1 MKQSQLKQL
10 IREELE
16 KELLRRDKEAIN
28 EYMTGE
34 EILWKG
40 SRVEVVEDEG
50 GPTLKVE
57 LSNGNIKMVFRKDTS
72 LLLNESPYPL
82 TMRKDIIANAIESND
97 IPEEDFA
104 PQRSK
109 SGVVSFIRDGRPS
122 EVYLKKMMDILKKNG
137 IEIEFPP
144 LKPSPSPKPN
154 TPVDADPYKIFKPST
169 GYMGARYTGD

>member
-10 IREELE
+10 IREEL
-16 KELLRRDKEAIN
+16 KKALSRN
-28 EYMTGE
+28 EYEMGE
-34 EILWKG
+34 TILWKG

-72 LLLNESPYPL
+72 LPLNESPYPL
-82 TMRKDIIANAIESND
+82 TMRKDIIANAIESSD

-109 SGVVSFIRDGRPS
+109 DVVVSFIRDGRPS

-137 IEIEFPP
+137 IEVEFPP
-144 LKPSPSPKPN
+144 LKPSPSPKPS
-154 TPVDADPYKIFKPST
+154 TSVDVDPYKTFADKPSY

>member
-1 MKQSQLKQL
+1 MKHSQLKQL
-10 IREELE
+10 IREEL
-16 KELLRRDKEAIN
+16 KKALSRN
-28 EYMTGE
+28 EYEMGE
-34 EILWKG
+34 TILWKG

-72 LLLNESPYPL
+72 LPLNESPYPL
-82 TMRKDIIANAIESND
+82 TMRKDIIANAIDSNN

-109 SGVVSFIRDGRPS
+109 DVVVSFIRDGRPS

-137 IEIEFPP
+137 IEVEFPP
-144 LKPSPSPKPN
+144 LKPSPSPKPSIS
-154 TPVDADPYKIFKPST
+154 VDIDPYTTSAGKPSRD
-169 GYMGARYTGD
+169 GYTGD

>member
-1 MKQSQLKQL
+1 MKHSQLKQL
-10 IREELE
+10 IREEL
-16 KELLRRDKEAIN
+16 KKALSRN
-28 EYMTGE
+28 EYEMGE
-34 EILWKG
+34 TILWKG

-72 LLLNESPYPL
+72 LPLNESPYPL
-82 TMRKDIIANAIESND
+82 TMRKDIIANAIDSNN
-97 IPEEDFA
+97 IPEEAFA

-109 SGVVSFIRDGRPS
+109 DVVVSFIRDGRPS

-137 IEIEFPP
+137 IEVEFPP

-154 TPVDADPYKIFKPST
+154 ISVDIDPYTTSAGKPSRD
-169 GYMGARYTGD
+169 GYTGD